1 MPFFQIFKFLDAIQR
16 TEINM
21 QSAAMEHD
29 ETGHAEPTHPNRPGN
44 NGDDTW
50 TSAPFTGSPSSIFA
64 IATPTGTTTA
74 ITNQDVNRNA
84 ARGSPINPGSG
95 SGVLATIPTTAEF
108 IVSYDRRILITD
120 LLLIGFI
127 PDDISHIDFC
137 DTMDRI
143 QRHLKVPRIN
153 NYYQDGA
160 FAAKFSSNGA
170 SSWAD
175 DGFSYPE
182 ERHNSF
188 LLRMGGQLPFSYA
201 GHPSEEQRPMAF
213 SVAASPVQDN
223 RPNRWL
229 VVQPVPTNFIEQFLR
244 PPMAVWRGIGL
255 DASLGNASAAALL
268 VTLYVEH
275 AITAWRAEDTNCNW
289 KAYSFLSVHKVD
301 IKSPAKPPRTSTE
314 PRRQE
319 RNRDRF
325 NRSQPPNAGRRDA
338 ATPPPPEDL
347 NGPTQAQYGE
357 LFVVTV
363 CTAPIGM
370 LPQCFESLTPSQA
383 AFGLPLYPIRLCGW
397 WMELAR
403 GTDILRTNE
412 RKIPPGPELLL
423 PRPAL
428 RIKGLKLGASLGK
441 IIDALGTEGQIAT
454 GILCGYIHRSAAG
467 DTCTLITDGPRL
479 LGTMALR
486 PLASSLTPV
495 EEDDVEDM
503 RKLRDRYGTFRRSLG
518 LSGTPD
524 TRLTLPPPPP
534 MIASP
539 HNESALTIRPARL
552 GPAPTF
558 SEVVRT
564 LPSGLGDQL
573 RNWVTEAIQQE
584 VTTVARQALA
594 RVDELETAHRQQEA
608 IIKQQAERIAGMD
621 AKQEE
626 HGNTILLLEANQD
639 TFRDDITTTRASLA
653 ATAHTVTEH
662 ARDWNDLRTFLTQQQ
677 ASQAQQQANQV
688 QLSAQLARIEANQS
702 NMQSMFKRRG
712 ADRGADRDQ
721 DGPATPPSPGAH
733 SLH

>member
-1 MPFFQIFKFLDAIQR
+1 VLNFQISKFLDAIQR
-16 TEINM
+16 TEITMN
-21 QSAAMEHD
+21 SEAMEH
-29 ETGHAEPTHPNRPGN
+29 EELGQAEPTTPNRTGN
-44 NGDDTW
+44 NGVDPW
-50 TSAPFTGSPSSIFA
+50 TSAPFTGSPSTTFA

-74 ITNQDVNRNA
+74 ITNQDGNRHA

-95 SGVLATIPTTAEF
+95 SGVLASVPSTDEF
-108 IVSYDRRILITD
+108 ITSYDRRVLITD
-120 LLLIGFI
+120 LLLVGFI
-127 PDDISHIDFC
+127 PDDISHNDFS

-160 FAAKFSSNGA
+160 FAAKFSANGA

-188 LLRMGGQLPFSYA
+188 LLRLGGQLPFSYA

-213 SVAASPVQDN
+213 SVAASPVQDA

-255 DASLGNASAAALL
+255 DASLGNASAASLL
-268 VTLYVEH
+268 VSLYVEH
-275 AITAWRAEDTNCNW
+275 AISAWKAEDANCNW
-289 KAYSFLSVHKVD
+289 QAYSFLSAHKVD
-301 IKSPAKPPRTSTE
+301 IKPPAKPPRTAPE
-314 PRRQE
+314 PRRQD
-319 RNRDRF
+319 RTRDRY
-325 NRSQPPNAGRRDA
+325 NRPQLSSSGRRDG
-338 ATPPPPEDL
+338 ATPPPIDDL

-363 CTAPIGM
+363 STAPIGM
-370 LPQCFESLTPSQA
+370 LAQCFESLIPSQA

-397 WMELAR
+397 WVELSKS
-403 GTDILRTNE
+403 TDILRTNE
-412 RKIPPGPELLL
+412 RKIPPGPELLH
-423 PRPAL
+423 PRSAL
-428 RIKGLKLGASLGK
+428 RIKGLKLGATLGK
-441 IIDALGTEGQIAT
+441 IIEALGTEGQIAN

-518 LSGTPD
+518 LSGAPD
-524 TRLTLPPPPP
+524 ARPPISTAPPQ
-534 MIASP
+534 IAST
-539 HNESALTIRPARL
+539 HSESALTVRSARP

-558 SEVVRT
+558 SDVVRT

-594 RVDELETAHRQQEA
+594 RVDELEAAHRHQEA
-608 IIKQQAERIAGMD
+608 IIKQQAVTIAGMD

-626 HGNTILLLEANQD
+626 HGNTLLLLEANQD
-639 TFRDDITTTRASLA
+639 SLRDDIDTTQTTLA
-653 ATAHTVTEH
+653 ATAQTVTEH
-662 ARDWNDLRTFLTQQQ
+662 ARDWTDLRTFLTQQQ
-677 ASQAQQQANQV
+677 ASQAQQQTNQV
-688 QLSAQLARIEANQS
+688 QLSAQLARIEASLAAQAVPVPAA
-702 NMQSMFKRRG
+702 RRRPRSG
-712 ADRGADRDQ
+712 PDPE
-721 DGPATPPSPGAH
+721 GPATPPSPGTH
-733 SLH
+733 SQH